1 MSSWSMDDGSALTG
15 AYTFTQNSAIVQG
28 NSSAD
33 TSEIKVGDIVIDDNG
48 AKVRVAD
55 IQPKR
60 TVATSAVNTS
70 NEQIT
75 ITNHGFVANQEV
87 FYEANGGTAITGLTD
102 ETTFFVKAVASA
114 DAFILSATEG
124 GSVID
129 ISGTGNNAQT
139 FGGTSTKAFTATNA
153 FTPSTNSASSCTV
166 TRPPIDGS
174 GKTTTTG
181 QSPNITTAV
190 IDGNVLGITG
200 GEAVAAVD
208 NITTLQVGNTTLG
221 GLTTIGGNTYRGSAP
236 SVTIA
241 APTARTVAAAK
252 VTVGTD
258 LIEIASHNIRTGTSL
273 TYTSNGTNITHSGG
287 TLADAT
293 EVFAIRV
300 DDDNIKI
307 ASSLSNAQAGT
318 ALDLT
323 GAGNNSQTFQGTTAT
338 ATATISGGKV
348 TGYTI
353 TNVGSDYQS
362 APSVTVAAPAGS
374 GSLDLTD
381 GAVNIVADDEI
392 VIPAAMYAVISTG
405 EAVTYAQGAGG
416 NHADLTDGTVYFLI
430 KSGTANKISLATT
443 YANAVAGTKITLNGV
458 AAGGTAHTLTGG
470 TATATASLGLGQD
483 GDSNISEIAHVGWVK
498 KTVGTG
504 GRAGRVHY
512 ETLVAAS
519 SISGDAEDI
528 ATPDS

>member
-1 MSSWSMDDGSALTG
+1 MSSWSMNDGSALSG
-15 AYTFTQNSAIVQG
+15 TFTFTNGSAIVQG

-33 TSEIKVGDIVIDDNG
+33 VTEIKVGDIVIDDNG
-48 AKVRVAD
+48 DKVRVKD
-55 IQPKR
+55 IQPAR
-60 TVATSAVNTS
+60 TVATSAVNAS

-75 ITNHGFVANQEV
+75 ITDHGFVANQEV
-87 FYEANGGTAITGLTD
+87 HYKANGGTAIAGLTD
-102 ETTFFVKAVASA
+102 ETTFFVKTVASA
-114 DAFILSATEG
+114 NAFTLSATEG
-124 GSVID
+124 GAVID
-129 ISGTGNNAQT
+129 ITGTGNNAQT
-139 FGGTSTKAFTATNA
+139 ISGTSTKAFTATEA
-153 FTPSTNSASSCTV
+153 FSPSTNSGSSCTV
-166 TRPPIDGS
+166 TRPPLNFVGS
-174 GKTTTTG
+174 A
-181 QSPNITTAV
+181 PH
-190 IDGNVLGITG
+190 IDGNILGITA
-200 GEAVAAVD
+200 GEAVRGVD
-208 NITTLQVGNTTLG
+208 NITTLQVGSTSLG
-221 GLTTIGGNTYRGSAP
+221 GLTTIGGNTYSGSAP

-241 APTARTVAAAK
+241 APTARTVATAK
-252 VTVGTD
+252 VSTTD
-258 LIEIASHNIRTGTSL
+258 DTIEIASHNIRTGTSL

-300 DDDNIKI
+300 DDDKIKI
-307 ASSLSNAQAGT
+307 ASSLSNADAGT

-381 GAVNIVADDEI
+381 NTVLIVADDEI
-392 VIPAAMYAVISTG
+392 VIPSAMYAVISTG
-405 EAVTYAQGAGG
+405 EAVTYAEGGSGAQ
-416 NHADLTDGTVYFLI
+416 ADLTDGTVYFLI

-443 YANAVAGTKITLNGV
+443 YANAVAGTKIDLTAV
-458 AAGGTAHTLTGG
+458 ASGGTAHSFTGG

-519 SISGDAEDI
+519 SISGDAEDV